1 MARIASFHQ
10 SEAILVYGF
19 EHFLG
24 LEEIIS
30 YDFTLINLIE
40 GEQAQGFSY
49 WCSKNAWI
57 QLTPDVPQL
66 ELGSSAHPGCRRDTT
81 MALIRFALASL
92 PVFMLG
98 KMYLKKK

>member
-1 MARIASFHQ
+1 MEESRNTILLIVFAVACGLLAFQ
-10 SEAILVYGF
+10 STPLILF
-19 EHFLG
+19 
-24 LEEIIS
+24 
-30 YDFTLINLIE
+30 IE

-49 WCSKNAWI
+49 WCSRNAWI

-66 ELGSSAHPGCRRDTT
+66 ELGSSVHPGCRRDTP
-81 MALIRFALASL
+81 MALIRFALVSL

>member
-1 MARIASFHQ
+1 MEESRN
-10 SEAILVYGF
+10 AILLIVF
-19 EHFLG
+19 AVACG
-24 LEEIIS
+24 LLAFQSTPFIL
-30 YDFTLINLIE
+30 FIE

-49 WCSKNAWI
+49 WCSRNAWI

-66 ELGSSAHPGCRRDTT
+66 ELGSSVHPGCRRDTP
-81 MALIRFALASL
+81 MALIRFALVSL

>member
-1 MARIASFHQ
+1 MEESRN
-10 SEAILVYGF
+10 AILLIVF
-19 EHFLG
+19 AVACG
-24 LEEIIS
+24 LLAFQSTPFILFV
-30 YDFTLINLIE
+30 D
-40 GEQAQGFSY
+40 GEQAHGFSY
-49 WCSKNAWI
+49 WCSRNAWI

-66 ELGSSAHPGCRRDTT
+66 ELGNSVHPGCRRDTP